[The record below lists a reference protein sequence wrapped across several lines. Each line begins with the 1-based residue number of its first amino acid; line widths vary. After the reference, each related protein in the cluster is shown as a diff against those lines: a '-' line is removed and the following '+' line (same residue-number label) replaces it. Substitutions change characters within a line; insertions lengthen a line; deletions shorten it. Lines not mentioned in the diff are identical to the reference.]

1 MSDKA
6 DRLELSLNREEI
18 RNCIITLA
26 RGEDRRDG
34 ALISAVFWPD
44 AVCDFGIFKG
54 NFQEYLDWVVPG
66 APQIPVT
73 QHLLGQSYIELT
85 GDTAK
90 VETHVTAYH
99 RISME
104 SGDCDAV
111 IGGRYLDRLAR
122 RKGVWRIA
130 ERTMLYDWVRNDG
143 ESVDWSQG
151 VMGMPFSDEHF
162 SGKAVGDFSEVFFK
176 K

>member
-1 MSDKA
+1 MSNNVDKLA
-6 DRLELSLNREEI
+6 LLLSREDI
-18 RNCIITLA
+18 RNCIIALA

-34 ALISAVFWPD
+34 AVISQAFWPD

-66 APQIPVT
+66 SPQIPVT
-73 QHLLGQSYIELT
+73 QHLLGQSHIELDE
-85 GDTAK
+85 GVAK
-90 VETHVTAYH
+90 VETHVTSYH

-104 SGDCDAV
+104 DGDCDAV
-111 IGGRYLDRLAR
+111 IGGRYLDRFAKR
-122 RKGVWRIA
+122 DGVWRIA

-151 VMGMPFSDEHF
+151 VMGMPFSGKHF
-162 SGKAVGDFSEVFFK
+162 TGCAVGDYSDVFFK
-176 K
+176 